1 MEQFVILMTA
11 TLLYQQLTLV
21 IVLKLSEV
29 DWARAIHI
37 LRWNEFVHVVR
48 ICVFQ
53 NIKYASF
60 LNAGTMDAFLFL
72 FFFFCMCFCLACWL
86 CIFMYW
92 WKLACPPGCHVSIN
106 AIWARGD
113 NYLWL
118 LPGMNANFTFPS
130 KDQRQMLVSVKGHPH
145 QEQ

>member
-48 ICVFQ
+48 ICGFHF

-72 FFFFCMCFCLACWL
+72 FFFFVCVFFLHVGCVFL
-86 CIFMYW
+86 CI
-92 WKLACPPGCHVSIN
+92 GEN
-106 AIWARGD
+106 
-113 NYLWL
+113 
-118 LPGMNANFTFPS
+118 
-130 KDQRQMLVSVKGHPH
+130 
-145 QEQ
+145 